1 MPIQTINL
9 GNYANDG
16 TGDDLRTAFT
26 KVNNNFALLDAEV
39 NINSAENVG
48 AGVGVLKQVSSGTV
62 YLKTLRSSDG
72 SVVITSET
80 DQVDIQSLS
89 RLNTDPSPSL
99 IGNLSLN
106 GYAVTGPGDLQATVF
121 NYNIPNIHSMVAMI
135 LESNTVN
142 IDFGSFTEPAGID
155 TEPNNRGYVVD
166 MGLFIDT
173 PPTSNQFNF
182 GSF

>member
-26 KVNNNFALLDAEV
+26 KVNDNFALLDAEV

-48 AGVGVLKQVSSGTV
+48 SGVGVLKQVSSGVV
-62 YLKTLRSSDG
+62 YLKTLRSDNG
-72 SVVITSET
+72 SVVITNEANT
-80 DQVDIQSLS
+80 VNIESLS
-89 RLNTDPSPSL
+89 RLNTDPAPNL
-99 IGNLSLN
+99 EANLSLN

-121 NYNIPNIHSMVAMI
+121 NHNIANIHNVLAMI
-135 LESNTVN
+135 LESNSATV
-142 IDFGSFTEPAGID
+142 DFGSFTEPSGLD
-155 TEPNNRGYVVD
+155 TELNGRGYVVD
-166 MGLFIDT
+166 MGLFIDN
-173 PPTSNQFNF
+173 PPTSDQFNF